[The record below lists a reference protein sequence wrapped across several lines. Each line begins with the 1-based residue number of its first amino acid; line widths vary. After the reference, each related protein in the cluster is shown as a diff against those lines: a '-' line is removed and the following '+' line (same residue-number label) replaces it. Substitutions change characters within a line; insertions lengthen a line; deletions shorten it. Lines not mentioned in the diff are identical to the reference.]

1 MDTER
6 SGLDEAMDVGS
17 STVSHLKS
25 LKTAAT
31 FSKAGY
37 GAALGG
43 PFTAAIGAVIANR
56 NQLAKILLVILAI
69 LLLPVL
75 FIVML
80 PGLIFGS
87 LTEQSD
93 VLNSNSMISENI
105 RASREAIVEVLEES
119 HEDILAEIH
128 AAISRLPQGDTASIN
143 DPYTYSISVNANLL
157 ISQFCASQ
165 DDYKNINL
173 NQLKKLIRENK
184 EGLFSYDVATET
196 VTMEVTVDGGAEGE
210 AGTEQGQAQT
220 QTVTFT
226 KHTYTVVY
234 AGDSYFADHVFHLT
248 DKQKELAKN
257 YAENLTAFFG
267 TASSGIVAAINLSDE
282 VLSYRPAVE
291 RAAAKYGMS
300 DYVDLILAVMMQESG
315 GRGLDVMQAA
325 EGGFN
330 TRYPHVPNGITD
342 PEYSIECGIQELKY
356 ALDKAG
362 CTGPT
367 DLDRIK
373 LALQGYNYGSAYIDW
388 AMERDGGYTKE
399 NAIAYSD
406 MMCARPSWPYD
417 RYGDKEYVEHV
428 LRYYQITASGGSY
441 PANGMQI
448 PHYLQTDYGN
458 IPYGGGSIASSG
470 CGPTSFAMIASYLT
484 GTTITPIDAISWC
497 GNSYYKPG
505 VGTYWSYFQAA
516 SDHFGCGTVTQ
527 TSDPNQVLQAL
538 SEGHP
543 VISSQRAGLFTSG
556 GHFIVLRGVTAG
568 GKVLVNDPNDSSSKN
583 YINREFDMMTEVHA
597 TANAYWIFAK
607 KIKETLMNRKKVILA
622 IFMMA
627 FLIIIGF
634 VFPSIWKSQKGNKKS
649 ETENTQH
656 DNNENTETE
665 QAENNES
672 ISFQDFEALEYFFSK
687 EQVKLFQEEL
697 TSYLKNVKQMSLTS
711 IRFLADDTTYPNAS
725 DINFLFQLPDKSVLP
740 VYYTSPTGRFF
751 FGEERTPDSGKEIIY
766 ERPTDDKLPSITTEE
781 IEQLQEGG
789 YDDTSVNSEKAAP
802 VTEVPE
808 TPSMEEPK
816 EVQP

>member
-1 MDTER
+1 M
-6 SGLDEAMDVGS
+6 
-17 STVSHLKS
+17 
-25 LKTAAT
+25 
-31 FSKAGY
+31 
-37 GAALGG
+37 
-43 PFTAAIGAVIANR
+43 
-56 NQLAKILLVILAI
+56 
-69 LLLPVL
+69 
-75 FIVML
+75 
-80 PGLIFGS
+80 
-87 LTEQSD
+87 
-93 VLNSNSMISENI
+93 
-105 RASREAIVEVLEES
+105 
-119 HEDILAEIH
+119 
-128 AAISRLPQGDTASIN
+128 
-143 DPYTYSISVNANLL
+143 
-157 ISQFCASQ
+157 
-165 DDYKNINL
+165 
-173 NQLKKLIRENK
+173 
-184 EGLFSYDVATET
+184 
-196 VTMEVTVDGGAEGE
+196 
-210 AGTEQGQAQT
+210 QT
-220 QTVTFT
+220 
-226 KHTYTVVY
+226 
-234 AGDSYFADHVFHLT
+234 GDSYFADHVFHLT

-417 RYGDKEYVEHV
+417 RYGDKEYVDHV

-516 SDHFGCGTVTQ
+516 SDHFGCGAVTQ

-568 GKVLVNDPNDSSSKN
+568 GKVLVNDPNDSLDISELTGSSDLLTVGMFVALDYVWDKAKE
-583 YINREFDMMTEVHA
+583 NRTEEKAIFVDEVWQLIGASSNRLAAEFVLEIA
-597 TANAYWIFAK
+597 KIIRAYSGAGIFATQDLNDFFALDDGK
-607 KIKETLMNRKKVILA
+607 YGKGIINNCKTKIILNMEDEEA
-622 IFMMA
+622 QRVKTI
-627 FLIIIGF
+627 LRL
-634 VFPSIWKSQKGNKKS
+634 S
-649 ETENTQH
+649 ETEVMNITH
-656 DNNENTETE
+656 P
-665 QAENNES
+665 S
-672 ISFQDFEALEYFFSK
+672 
-687 EQVKLFQEEL
+687 
-697 TSYLKNVKQMSLTS
+697 
-711 IRFLADDTTYPNAS
+711 AS
-725 DINFLFQLPDKSVLP
+725 G
-740 VYYTSPTGRFF
+740 YYHCSH
-751 FGEERTPDSGKEIIY
+751 
-766 ERPTDDKLPSITTEE
+766 
-781 IEQLQEGG
+781 
-789 YDDTSVNSEKAAP
+789 N
-802 VTEVPE
+802 
-808 TPSMEEPK
+808 
-816 EVQP
+816 